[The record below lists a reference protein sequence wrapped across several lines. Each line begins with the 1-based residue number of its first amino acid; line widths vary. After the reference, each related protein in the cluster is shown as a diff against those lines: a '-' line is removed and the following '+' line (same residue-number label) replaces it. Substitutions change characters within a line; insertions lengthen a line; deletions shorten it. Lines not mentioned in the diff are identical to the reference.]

1 MFKISTK
8 YQKPKDE
15 YNKYF
20 FRLVSVNFKLDSV
33 VKAKKHMKSIY
44 KEICL
49 DITGK
54 IFELLEDEVNVQMCE
69 LFKEPEILIKIKHDK
84 YTTLIYS

>member
-8 YQKPKDE
+8 YKKSTDD

-33 VKAKKHMKSIY
+33 EKAKKHMKSIY

-54 IFELLEDEVNVQMCE
+54 TFELD
-69 LFKEPEILIKIKHDK
+69 
-84 YTTLIYS
+84 